1 MLESTLEKME
11 LERMLLSALDPATVT
26 PATLKA
32 PVLAPA
38 AVPLPTKVSVELVM
52 FTPLFGFPM
61 FPVPLA
67 VVPIRLPSTLMPEM
81 TLPAP
86 AVVPPTVLLLL
97 RMETPEEALQRS
109 SESDGSS
116 RWMWSSCCSKFA
128 PFVLMVAL
136 HHVYLA

>member
-1 MLESTLEKME
+1 M
-11 LERMLLSALDPATVT
+11 RLSALDPATVT

-86 AVVPPTVLLLL
+86 AVVPPTVLLL

-109 SESDGSS
+109 SESEGSS

-128 PFVLMVAL
+128 PFVLIVAL